1 MIVFICVYAL
11 GVFLSWLFFR
21 WERKV
26 YYYDTCP
33 HGPGV
38 LGASLHYL
46 DLLLLVLGA
55 VFALFMAVLLWRCFF
70 LDYPIPFTDQFYVV
84 FAGPIMLWSSGCVR
98 LTEPDLSLLPRILL
112 VLVLFLFWV
121 FPIRRLL
128 VVIALLKRPSTR
140 LQKLL
145 LPLYPLVVYWPVSLF
160 ALLGLHLI
168 ATLAG

>member
-1 MIVFICVYAL
+1 MIVFICVYAI

-46 DLLLLVLGA
+46 DLLLLALSA
-55 VFALFMAVLLWRCFF
+55 VGILFMAVLLWRCFF
-70 LDYPIPFTDQFYVV
+70 LDYPIPFTDQLHVV
-84 FAGPIMLWSSGCVR
+84 VAGPIVLWVSGCAR
-98 LTEPDLSLLPRILL
+98 LVDPELGLLPRMLL
-112 VLVLFLFWV
+112 ALVLFLFWV

-128 VVIALLKRPSTR
+128 VVIALLKRPST
-140 LQKLL
+140 LSQKLL
-145 LPLYPLVVYWPVSLF
+145 LPLYPLVVYWPES
-160 ALLGLHLI
+160 LLGLLSLHLI